1 MNELLKQISN
11 ILRGMWKYRRLG
23 VIVAWLVAAVGA
35 AVVLATPDRY
45 EASAR
50 VYVDT
55 QSILRPLMAGLA
67 VQPNVEQQVAM
78 LSRTLISRPTVEKLV
93 RMADLDLAAKS
104 KGEQDKLIADVT
116 ESIRIRTTGRDNL
129 YTLGFV
135 DPHPAKAE
143 RVVQALLTLFV
154 ESSLGSSRNDSD
166 AAKRF
171 LDEQIKTYETRLVEA
186 ETRLKEFRLRNIELQ
201 AKGELDMAG
210 RMGEVTSALS
220 QARLELREAA
230 SARDAARR
238 QLEQV
243 RAGVRTGSAANFS
256 SLATPELDSRIEAQR
271 RNLDS
276 LLQRFTEAHP
286 DVANAKRLI
295 VDLEEQRSREVARL
309 RREAEQAANTPGAI
323 PESNP
328 AALELSRILSASEVQ
343 VASLQARVGE
353 YEARMGRTREQLK
366 VAPQVEAELAQ
377 LNRDY
382 SIQRKN
388 YDDLV
393 ARRES
398 AVLSGE
404 LETASGV
411 ADFRVIDPPRV
422 SPRPVA
428 PNRVLLM
435 PLALLAALAAGL
447 GVAFLVSQIRPVYFD
462 ANTLRAE
469 TELPLLGVVSLVR
482 SDTVRRKERRSL
494 VRFSAALAALGL
506 LFAVGILILAYRS
519 GFLG

>member
-1 MNELLKQISN
+1 MNDLIKQVSN

-23 VIVAWLVAAVGA
+23 VLVAWLVAAVGA
-35 AVVLATPDRY
+35 VAVLATPDRY

-50 VYVDT
+50 VHVDT

-93 RMADLDLAAKS
+93 RMADLDLSAKS
-104 KGEQDKLIADVT
+104 KAEQDRLISDVT
-116 ESIRIRTTGRDNL
+116 DAIRIRSTGRDNL

-135 DPHPAKAE
+135 DPDKAKAE
-143 RVVQALLTLFV
+143 RVVQSLLTLFV
-154 ESSLGSSRNDSD
+154 ESSLGTSRNDSD

-171 LDEQIKTYETRLVEA
+171 LDEQIKAYEARLVES
-186 ETRLKEFRLRNIELQ
+186 ETRLKEFRLRNIEMQ
-201 AKGELDMAG
+201 AKGDLDMAG
-210 RMGEVTSALS
+210 RVGEVTNALS
-220 QARLELREAA
+220 QARLELREAV

-238 QLEQV
+238 QLDQM
-243 RAGVRTGSAANFS
+243 RAGVRTGSPSSFAN
-256 SLATPELDSRIEAQR
+256 LATPELDSRIEAQR

-276 LLQRFTEAHP
+276 LLQRFTDAHP
-286 DVANAKRLI
+286 DVANAKRTI
-295 VDLEEQRSREVARL
+295 ADLEEQRNREVARL
-309 RREAEQAANTPGAI
+309 RREAEQAASNPGAI
-323 PESNP
+323 PQSNP
-328 AALELSRILSASEVQ
+328 AALELSRILSSAEVQ

-353 YEARMGRTREQLK
+353 YEARLSRTREQMK

-382 SIQRKN
+382 DIQRKN

-393 ARRES
+393 SRRES
-398 AVLSGE
+398 AMLSGE

-447 GVAFLVSQIRPVYFD
+447 GVTFLVSQIRPVYFD
-462 ANTLRAE
+462 ANSLRAD

-482 SDTVRRKERRSL
+482 SDALRRKERRSL
-494 VRFSAALAALGL
+494 MRFGASLAALAGL
-506 LFAVGILILAYRS
+506 FVVGIAILAYRS